1 MNTFIEETATAF
13 GWPTNDLLYDLVNYH
28 KAYETS
34 NVAFMTN
41 NNLSIDLSHKDL
53 PTRILQNFTRL
64 FTDAKAYPYKCAT
77 VIIIDPKGNGHKSY
91 TSFKTLASALNDDY
105 KNYEND
111 DAFIEEL
118 DELAARLQV
127 APLAKA
133 L

>member
-1 MNTFIEETATAF
+1 MNPSIEETAAAF

-28 KAYETS
+28 KAYEAS

-53 PTRILQNFTRL
+53 PTRILKNFTRL
-64 FTDAKAYPYKCAT
+64 FTDAKAYPYQCAMI
-77 VIIIDPKGNGHKSY
+77 IIIDPKGKSY
-91 TSFKTLASALNDDY
+91 TNFETLATALNDDY
-105 KNYEND
+105 KSYEND
-111 DAFIEEL
+111 NAFIEEL

-127 APLAKA
+127 MPLAKA